1 MLCGVGDPAC
11 APCWVFVLPLLPFHL
26 TPHTQRSLRGVPPAA
41 CNDWHLRSP
50 ALLATAR
57 PPPTHWYAKGHI
69 FVAWT
74 SEASTRGTTVR
85 AIASWGREHREI
97 QGTNSS
103 ADALHDRY
111 CSSIHDLLFCPAL
124 QEWLSFSH
132 VQIEHTFG
140 KAMRLKESA
149 CPRCTTITREALYT
163 QFPKLSPA
171 FVPRKAAGF

>member
-1 MLCGVGDPAC
+1 MAKSI
-11 APCWVFVLPLLPFHL
+11 L
-26 TPHTQRSLRGVPPAA
+26 T
-41 CNDWHLRSP
+41 
-50 ALLATAR
+50 
-57 PPPTHWYAKGHI
+57 
-69 FVAWT
+69 
-74 SEASTRGTTVR
+74 
-85 AIASWGREHREI
+85 
-97 QGTNSS
+97 
-103 ADALHDRY
+103 LHF
-111 CSSIHDLLFCPAL
+111 CSIHDLLFCPAL